1 MQDPEQLRL
10 IIEAA
15 PIAIIVADAGGRI
28 TLANLQAGAL
38 FGYGRDELLGKP
50 LEDLVPER
58 FRAAHPGHRAGFVS
72 APATRAMGSGR
83 DLFGLRKDGSEVP
96 IEIGLSPLSI
106 GELRFTAATVVDI
119 TERKSAEEMRR
130 QRDRALDATQLKSQF
145 VATMSHELRTPL
157 NAIIGTAELL
167 SRSALDDRQRAFVKT
182 IDESAEALLSIIS
195 SILDFSKIEAGKL
208 DLESRSFELEELV
221 EGAAGVLAQQVR
233 QKGLRLHVYV
243 DPAIPGVVRGDA
255 DRLRQILLNLIANA
269 VKFTADGKIIVRA
282 LPVETSRRHA
292 IVRFE
297 VEDTGI
303 GVAADVVP
311 KLFEPFVQADSS
323 SSRRFG
329 GSGLGLSIC
338 KRLVELMQ
346 GEIGVSSNPG
356 GGSLFWFTARF
367 ARPTAVVASRRLYGV
382 RALLISQDDVFQDI
396 TSRYMEAWGIASRRA
411 RSAAEALDA
420 VQTTATDGHE
430 EWIAIVDVDTVD
442 ANATARELTAHGMPS
457 RSVLLAGAYETIMR
471 PVRRSQ
477 LFDRIVQAVGDE
489 PDARRPSAEPAS
501 PIEASAHKVL
511 IAEDNESL
519 QEILLHQFAHL
530 GVAVTIVGNGRE
542 AVAALQREPFALVFM
557 DCHMPEM
564 DGFAATRAIRAAEG
578 GTGRRVPIVAMTA
591 NAFKEDR
598 EACLAVGMDDYLSK
612 PVRIDDLRRVVDRW
626 IADRQEAHA

>member
-1 MQDPEQLRL
+1 VQDPEQLRL

>member
-28 TLANLQAGAL
+28 TLANHQGAVL
-38 FGYGRDELLGKP
+38 FGYGRDELLGMS

-58 FRAAHPGHRAGFVS
+58 FRAAHPGHRAGFLS

-83 DLFGLRKDGSEVP
+83 DLFGLRKDGTEVP
-96 IEIGLSPLSI
+96 IEIGLSPLTI
-106 GELRFTAATVVDI
+106 GELQFTSATVVDI

-167 SRSALDDRQRAFVKT
+167 SRSALDDRQRAFVET

-269 VKFTADGKIIVRA
+269 VKFTPDGKIIVRA

-303 GVAADVVP
+303 GVLP
-311 KLFEPFVQADSS
+311 TLSRNC
-323 SSRRFG
+323 SSRSSKRIVRRRAG
-329 GSGLGLSIC
+329 LEVPASGC
-338 KRLVELMQ
+338 
-346 GEIGVSSNPG
+346 
-356 GGSLFWFTARF
+356 RF
-367 ARPTAVVASRRLYGV
+367 A
-382 RALLISQDDVFQDI
+382 
-396 TSRYMEAWGIASRRA
+396 
-411 RSAAEALDA
+411 
-420 VQTTATDGHE
+420 
-430 EWIAIVDVDTVD
+430 
-442 ANATARELTAHGMPS
+442 
-457 RSVLLAGAYETIMR
+457 
-471 PVRRSQ
+471 
-477 LFDRIVQAVGDE
+477 
-489 PDARRPSAEPAS
+489 
-501 PIEASAHKVL
+501 
-511 IAEDNESL
+511 
-519 QEILLHQFAHL
+519 
-530 GVAVTIVGNGRE
+530 NGW
-542 AVAALQREPFALVFM
+542 
-557 DCHMPEM
+557 
-564 DGFAATRAIRAAEG
+564 
-578 GTGRRVPIVAMTA
+578 
-591 NAFKEDR
+591 
-598 EACLAVGMDDYLSK
+598 SS
-612 PVRIDDLRRVVDRW
+612 
-626 IADRQEAHA
+626 